1 MMSRQAAS
9 TDPLTGSAWS
19 QPGTVSGF
27 VRSAPNLSLIEYAKG
42 HLIERQSAR
51 LLDIGCG
58 AGRNAVPLAELGWDV
73 IGTDLSW
80 PMLQA
85 AAERTVRG
93 RLRLALAPMDRL
105 PIRDRS
111 VDFVVAHGIWNLAR
125 SGDEFR
131 RGIAEAARVSRP
143 GGALFVFT
151 FSRST
156 LPPAAQ
162 PVEGESFVYT
172 HFSGHP
178 QCFVTAQQLLEEL
191 HRAGFSPDARLPLRE
206 LNRPPA
212 LDLRMKGVPVIYQGG
227 FRYR

>member
-1 MMSRQAAS
+1 MSRQAAS

-42 HLIERQSAR
+42 HLIDRQSAR
-51 LLDIGCG
+51 LLDVGCG
-58 AGRNAVPLAELGWDV
+58 YGQTPSFWPSSDGTSSAQTSPGRCC
-73 IGTDLSW
+73 
-80 PMLQA
+80 
-85 AAERTVRG
+85 
-93 RLRLALAPMDRL
+93 RL
-105 PIRDRS
+105 PGGPGRAIATRACPDGPASDPRS
-111 VDFVVAHGIWNLAR
+111 QR
-125 SGDEFR
+125 RFR
-131 RGIAEAARVSRP
+131 RRPRYLEPCEKRRRVPARHRRAARVSRP

-162 PVEGESFVYT
+162 PVEGERFVYT

-178 QCFVTAQQLLEEL
+178 QCFVTAEQLLEEL
-191 HRAGFSPDARLPLRE
+191 HGAGFSPDARLPLRE

-212 LDLRMKGVPVIYQGG
+212 LDFRMKGVPVIYQGG

>member
-1 MMSRQAAS
+1 M
-9 TDPLTGSAWS
+9 
-19 QPGTVSGF
+19 
-27 VRSAPNLSLIEYAKG
+27 
-42 HLIERQSAR
+42 
-51 LLDIGCG
+51 LDIGCG
-58 AGRNAVPLAELGWDV
+58 AGRNAVSLAELGWDV

-131 RGIAEAARVSRP
+131 RGIAEAARVSRS

-151 FSRST
+151 FSRTRFHPRRSPSRARVSST
-156 LPPAAQ
+156 QISLDTRNVSSRLNSCSKSCTGQVSVPMHVAA
-162 PVEGESFVYT
+162 P
-172 HFSGHP
+172 
-178 QCFVTAQQLLEEL
+178 
-191 HRAGFSPDARLPLRE
+191 
-206 LNRPPA
+206 
-212 LDLRMKGVPVIYQGG
+212 
-227 FRYR
+227 

>member
-1 MMSRQAAS
+1 VGV
-9 TDPLTGSAWS
+9 DPLSGSAWNE
-19 QPGTVSGF
+19 PRTVAGF
-27 VRSAPNLSLIEYAKG
+27 VRSNPNPALIEYARRN
-42 HLIERQSAR
+42 LSRESNR
-51 LLDIGCG
+51 LLDVGCG
-58 AGRNAVPLAELGWDV
+58 AARNSIALAELGWDV

-85 AAERTVRG
+85 AAERPVRG
-93 RLRLALAPMDRL
+93 RLGLALAPMDGL

-111 VDFVVAHGIWNLAR
+111 VDFVVAHGIWNLAK
-125 SGDEFR
+125 SGYEFR
-131 RGIAEAARVSRP
+131 RGIAEAARVSRQ

-178 QCFVTAQQLLEEL
+178 QCFVTAEQLLDEL
-191 HRAGFSPDARLPLRE
+191 HRAGFSPDGCLPLRE

-212 LDLRMKGVPVIYQGG
+212 LELRMTGVPVIYQGG